1 MLRETQHG
9 PCCVRLNVTFG
20 SSQSIAL
27 ARVTG
32 TGFDWIR
39 MESIAAKPVDN
50 IRQEQNNS
58 IMIFPLYKP
67 LPHRL

>member
-1 MLRETQHG
+1 
-9 PCCVRLNVTFG
+9 
-20 SSQSIAL
+20 L
-27 ARVTG
+27 ARADG
-32 TGFDWIR
+32 HWLRLDSDGINHC
-39 MESIAAKPVDN
+39 KPVDN